1 MNKVSAND
9 IKTKGVSALKNE
21 TLITVRGEDKFVVL
35 DMESYNYLRECE
47 LEKAIAD
54 SVKDIENGDYKSG
67 SVEDHLK
74 RVADA
79 I

>member
-9 IKTKGVSALKNE
+9 IKTKGVGILENE
-21 TLITVRGEDKFVVL
+21 TLITIRGEDKFIVL
-35 DMESYNYLRECE
+35 DIEAYNYLRECE

-54 SVKDIENGDYKSG
+54 SLKDIENDKYHS
-67 SVEDHLK
+67 SVEEHIK
-74 RVADA
+74 RVANG

>member
-1 MNKVSAND
+1 MNRISAND
-9 IKTKGVSALKNE
+9 VKTKGVSALENE

-35 DMESYNYLRECE
+35 DMEYYNYLRGCE

-54 SVKDIENGDYKSG
+54 SLKDLESGKYYKEP
-67 SVEDHLK
+67 VEAHI
-74 RVADA
+74 RRIANE